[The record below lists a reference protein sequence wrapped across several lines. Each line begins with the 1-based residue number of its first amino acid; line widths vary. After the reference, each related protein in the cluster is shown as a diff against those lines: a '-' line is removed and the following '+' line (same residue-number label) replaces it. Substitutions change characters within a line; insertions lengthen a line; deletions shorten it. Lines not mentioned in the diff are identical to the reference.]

1 MEVPSSGNSPLLQNL
16 MKNDPAVMQALRAS
30 RDRETAM
37 SQLLMA
43 FVGTGM
49 LFMLFPGTL
58 LGVWNLLQISG
69 REHAGQISP
78 AWVQA
83 HGHAQVF
90 GWIGTFLLGIGF
102 YSIPKLRDRATRV
115 IRAAWICWALWTAG
129 VALRWASTVYLWHWR
144 VLLPAGG
151 ILELA
156 AFLIFFAIVSQHR
169 PKDSSQKGLEP
180 WVWVVMT
187 ATLGFLSSLVVNL
200 ALSLQASFH
209 GLDPAFPHGAD
220 QRYLAL
226 LGWGFL
232 VPFVWGFSAKWIRV
246 FLGLRAFRTRL
257 LYGTAAVNL
266 AGVAFALLGHFTP
279 ATVLFL
285 LAVALSIVA
294 IRIFESSEQEAKI
307 KGIHKSFPVFVR
319 IAYGWL
325 LVAAGL
331 GVAANFFDTSS
342 GFWGASRHA
351 LTVGF
356 VSTMVLAVGQRIL
369 PAFAGMRLL
378 WSPRWMFAGL
388 FLLTIGCT
396 LRVSSEV
403 LAYQDYA
410 VWAWQVLPVS
420 ALTELTAL
428 SVFATNLLCTFL
440 LQPSHAVNEP
450 MMVSIPQIAI
460 EANSR

>member
-1 MEVPSSGNSPLLQNL
+1 MALAAENP
-16 MKNDPAVMQALRAS
+16 MKSDPAVIEALRAT

-37 SQLLMA
+37 SKLLMA
-43 FVGTGM
+43 FIGTGM

-69 REHAGQISP
+69 QEHGGRISP

-115 IRAAWICWALWTAG
+115 IRAAWICWALWTVG
-129 VALRWASTVYLWHWR
+129 VAIRWASTVYLWNWR
-144 VLLPAGG
+144 VLVPVGG

-156 AFLIFFAIVSQHR
+156 GFLIFFAVVSQHR
-169 PKDSSQKGLEP
+169 PKDASQKGLEP
-180 WVWVVMT
+180 WVWVVMS
-187 ATLGFLSSLVVNL
+187 ATLGFLSSLAVNL
-200 ALSLQASFH
+200 GLSLHASLR
-209 GLDPAFPHGAD
+209 GVDPAFPHGAD

-226 LGWGFL
+226 VGWGFL
-232 VPFVWGFSAKWIRV
+232 VPFVWGFSAKWMRV
-246 FLGLRAFRTRL
+246 FLGLRAFRAQF
-257 LYGTAAVNL
+257 LYVTVVANL
-266 AGVAFALLGHFTP
+266 AGVALALFGLFTP

-285 LAVALSIVA
+285 LAVGLSIVA
-294 IRIFESSEQEAKI
+294 IRIFETSEQEAKI

-325 LVAAGL
+325 LVGAGL
-331 GVAANFFDTSS
+331 GVAANFFDTSG

-378 WSPRWMFAGL
+378 WSPRLMFAGL

-403 LAYQDYA
+403 LAYQGYA
-410 VWAWQVLPVS
+410 PWAWHVLPVS
-420 ALTELTAL
+420 ALSELTAL

-450 MMVSIPQIAI
+450 MMVSLAQIAI

>member
-1 MEVPSSGNSPLLQNL
+1 MEVRPTRNP
-16 MKNDPAVMQALRAS
+16 MKNDPAVVDALRAT

-37 SQLLMA
+37 SRLLMA
-43 FVGTGM
+43 FIGTGM

-69 REHAGQISP
+69 QEHGGRISP

-115 IRAAWICWALWTAG
+115 IRAAWICWALWTVG
-129 VALRWASTVYLWHWR
+129 VAIRWAATVYLWNWR
-144 VLLPAGG
+144 VLVPAGG

-156 AFLIFFAIVSQHR
+156 AFLIFFAVVSQHR

-187 ATLGFLSSLVVNL
+187 ATLGILSSLAVNL
-200 ALSLQASFH
+200 GLSLQASFR
-209 GLDPAFPHGAD
+209 GVDPAFPHGAD

-232 VPFVWGFSAKWIRV
+232 VPFVWGFSAKWMRV
-246 FLGLRAFRTRL
+246 FLGLKAFRTRFL
-257 LYGTAAVNL
+257 CGTVLANL
-266 AGVAFALLGHFTP
+266 AGVAFALFGRFTS
-279 ATVLFL
+279 ATLLFL
-285 LAVALSIVA
+285 FAVGLSIVA
-294 IRIFESSEQEAKI
+294 IRIFETSEQEAKI

-331 GVAANFFDTSS
+331 GVAANFFDTSG

-378 WSPRWMFAGL
+378 WSPRLMFAGL
-388 FLLTIGCT
+388 FLLTLGCT

-403 LAYQDYA
+403 LAYQGYA
-410 VWAWQVLPVS
+410 AWAWHVLPVS

-450 MMVSIPQIAI
+450 MMVSLPQIAI
-460 EANSR
+460 EADSR

>member
-1 MEVPSSGNSPLLQNL
+1 MKKDAAVVEALQ
-16 MKNDPAVMQALRAS
+16 AT
-30 RDRETAM
+30 REREKAM
-37 SQLLMA
+37 SKLLMA
-43 FVGTGM
+43 FIGTGV

-69 REHAGQISP
+69 REHGARISP

-102 YSIPKLRDRATRV
+102 YSIPKLQDRATLV
-115 IRAAWICWALWTAG
+115 IRAAWICWALWTVG
-129 VALRWASTVYLWHWR
+129 VGLRWASTVYLWNWR
-144 VLLPAGG
+144 VLVPAGG
-151 ILELA
+151 ILEVA

-169 PKDSSQKGLEP
+169 PKDSSQKALEP

-187 ATLGFLSSLVVNL
+187 ATLGFLSSLTVNL
-200 ALSLQASFH
+200 VLSLQASFR
-209 GLDPAFPHGAD
+209 GVDPAFPHEAD

-226 LGWGFL
+226 IGWGFL
-232 VPFVWGFSAKWIRV
+232 VPFVWGFSAKWMKV
-246 FLGLRAFRTRL
+246 FLGLRAFRTQF
-257 LYGTAAVNL
+257 LYGAVIVNL

-285 LAVALSIVA
+285 LAVGLSIVA
-294 IRIFESSEQEAKI
+294 IRIFEHSEQEAKI

-325 LVAAGL
+325 VVAAGL
-331 GVAANFFDTSS
+331 GVAANFLDTSG

-388 FLLTIGCT
+388 LLLTIGCT
-396 LRVSSEV
+396 LRVGSEV
-403 LAYQDYA
+403 LAYQGYA
-410 VWAWQVLPVS
+410 SWAWQALPVS
-420 ALTELTAL
+420 ALSELTAL
-428 SVFATNLLCTFL
+428 SVFAANLLCTFL
-440 LQPSHAVNEP
+440 FQPSHAVREP
-450 MMVSIPQIAI
+450 MVVSIPQIAI